1 MASDGATQ
9 ESLLT
14 LRRERRM
21 TRTHAVLWALIL
33 AATVGDILLTL
44 VGTAGGLQEGNAVV
58 SVMMGAFG
66 PAGLWLVKFLAMVWL
81 VGGWAF
87 LSDRNAAIFLALFA
101 TVTVVVTV
109 YNAVLIVDTGVLAV

>member
-1 MASDGATQ
+1 MSPEAD
-9 ESLLT
+9 EPLLT
-14 LRRERRM
+14 FRRERRM
-21 TRTHAVLWALIL
+21 TRIHAALWTLIL

-58 SVMMGAFG
+58 ATLMGAFG

-101 TVTVVVTV
+101 TVTVLATA
-109 YNAVLIVDTGVLAV
+109 YNAVLLVDVGVIPV

>member
-1 MASDGATQ
+1 MGPETDEA
-9 ESLLT
+9 LLT
-14 LRRERRM
+14 FRRERRM
-21 TRTHAVLWALIL
+21 TRTHAALWALIL

-44 VGTAGGLQEGNAVV
+44 VGTAGGLQEGNVV
-58 SVMMGAFG
+58 VATLMGAFG

-101 TVTVVVTV
+101 SVTVVVTV
-109 YNAVLIVDTGVLAV
+109 YNALLLVDTGVLAV

>member
-1 MASDGATQ
+1 MTPEAGEQ

-14 LRRERRM
+14 FRRERRM
-21 TRTHAVLWALIL
+21 TRAHGILWALIL
-33 AATVGDILLTL
+33 ASTVADILLTL

-58 SVMMGAFG
+58 GVMMGAFG
-66 PAGLWLVKFLAMVWL
+66 PAGLWVVKFLAMVWL

-101 TVTVVVTV
+101 TVTVLVTV
-109 YNAVLIVDTGVLAV
+109 YNALLLVSTGVLLS

>member
-1 MASDGATQ
+1 MGSDGATQ
-9 ESLLT
+9 ELLLT

-21 TRTHAVLWALIL
+21 TRTHAVLWALII